1 MFNGVTKN
9 VSLFF
14 VEELFFQLAQDFSK
28 EEELPVGKCELSLR
42 QNISQDVIIKKY
54 FELPA
59 PVPV

>member
-14 VEELFFQLAQDFSK
+14 VEELFFQLAKDFSK

-42 QNISQDVIIKKY
+42 QNISQDLIIKKSI
-54 FELPA
+54 LNCQHQ
-59 PVPV
+59 